1 MDPAVVAKGNKTQL
15 SYRQRVVVLLI
26 AAGLKQCDA
35 ARMMG
40 VRPAQVT
47 RWKRLPAF
55 AAFLAEKLEE
65 AENKVEGVRK
75 ILLEGAPMAALK
87 IMDLLDSEDEGIQ
100 IRASGDLLDRV
111 GVSKTA
117 RLEAEVSGVL
127 TLRDLVTKASQRDP
141 AGKDDGESE

>member
-1 MDPAVVAKGNKTQL
+1 MGPEVVAEGNKTQL
-15 SYRQRVVVLLI
+15 TYRQRIVARLI

-40 VRPAQVT
+40 VLPAQVT
-47 RWKRLPAF
+47 RWKRKPAF
-55 AAFLAEKLEE
+55 AAFLAEMLEE
-65 AENKVEGVRK
+65 AESKVEGVRK
-75 ILLEGAPMAALK
+75 ILLEGAPMAAVK

-127 TLRDLVTKASQRDP
+127 TLRDLVTKA
-141 AGKDDGESE
+141 KDDGASE

>member
-1 MDPAVVAKGNKTQL
+1 MGPDMVTKGNKAQL

-40 VRPAQVT
+40 VRPPQVT
-47 RWKRLPAF
+47 RWKKIPAF

-65 AENKVEGVRK
+65 GDNKVEGVRK

-87 IMDLLDSEDEGIQ
+87 IMDLLDSKDEGIQ
-100 IRASGDLLDRV
+100 IRASSDILDRV

-117 RLEAEVSGVL
+117 RLEAEVSGVI
-127 TLRDLVTKASQRDP
+127 TLRDLVAKA
-141 AGKDDGESE
+141 KDDGGSE